1 MEIDREEQ
9 VVLSSVMYAGTIIGA
24 DAFYFKRRKERDV
37 QYDKMESCGRVVI
50 HDNVEILFKETA
62 VILTKNNNLEINK

>member
-24 DAFYFKRRKERDV
+24 FDPSAAKR
-37 QYDKMESCGRVVI
+37 YDDS
-50 HDNVEILFKETA
+50 
-62 VILTKNNNLEINK
+62 KNEEDEDFV